1 MCNMFEIFH
10 NKAFSLKKKAI
21 EEVMF
26 NKEDSQKR
34 FNTCT
39 TGAPEEEIY
48 TTATEQIFRHR
59 IQEYSLQ

>member
-1 MCNMFEIFH
+1 
-10 NKAFSLKKKAI
+10 
-21 EEVMF
+21 MF
-26 NKEDSQKR
+26 NKEDSQNR